1 MHRNFSHI
9 RTSWNS
15 ETWKKYLGA
24 HTFGHFVF
32 TKSKIFNKVF
42 TILFLGYPVS
52 NFPKQT

>member
-1 MHRNFSHI
+1 MHRNFSHL